1 MRHRILLLLLLGSF
15 TAGAQQPHSHQTGR
29 PIRFPS
35 FGGFTTLV
43 CDFHQHTV
51 FSDGSVWP
59 DIRIKEAL
67 MDGLDAISLTE
78 HLEYQPHKEDIP
90 HPDRNRSYQL
100 ALKEA
105 KDHGLVVVNG
115 SEITRRMPP
124 GHNNAIFLSDAN
136 KMLVADSVEVFR
148 EARKQGA
155 FIFWNHPN
163 WTAQRRD
170 GMATIT
176 DMHRML
182 IRDKLLDGIEVVNDQ
197 TYSDEA
203 LQLALDHQL
212 TIMSNSDV
220 HQLVDW
226 DFKVPQGGHRPV
238 TLVFAREKTESSIRE
253 ALFERRTVA
262 YYRDLLIG
270 RDEYLLPLLQASVRI
285 KEARYPAKS
294 DVLTVIIENLTPSP
308 VTLLNRTGLTFHNN
322 ADIIVLKPGESNEL
336 LVKTLQRVTDL
347 TLRFEVLSA
356 INAPK
361 RHPEIRLAVQV
372 Q

>member
-1 MRHRILLLLLLGSF
+1 
-15 TAGAQQPHSHQTGR
+15 
-29 PIRFPS
+29 
-35 FGGFTTLV
+35 
-43 CDFHQHTV
+43 
-51 FSDGSVWP
+51 
-59 DIRIKEAL
+59 
-67 MDGLDAISLTE
+67 
-78 HLEYQPHKEDIP
+78 
-90 HPDRNRSYQL
+90 
-100 ALKEA
+100 
-105 KDHGLVVVNG
+105 
-115 SEITRRMPP
+115 MPP